1 MFVLG
6 CSGVG
11 DAITAVSGMD
21 VQTGADA
28 TLPDGFP
35 FPAPADG
42 ELVSVAT
49 LPMGG
54 KKMTTVS
61 WTIQDV
67 GAAEA
72 QYKDWFKSAGVDVQ
86 TQEQNVLGTKTL
98 TMSSTDGAKVVTIT
112 DQGGQKSV
120 TAIITE

>member
-21 VQTGADA
+21 VQTGANA

-54 KKMTTVS
+54 KKMTTVT
-61 WTIQDV
+61 WTIQDTTK
-67 GAAEA
+67 AEA
-72 QYKDWFKSAGVDVQ
+72 LYKDWFKSAGVDVQ
-86 TQEQNVLGTKTL
+86 TQEQSVLGTKTL
-98 TMSSTDGAKVVTIT
+98 TMSSVDGTKVVTIS

-120 TAIITE
+120 SAIVTE

>member
-35 FPAPADG
+35 FPAPSDG

>member
-35 FPAPADG
+35 FPAPVDG

-54 KKMTTVS
+54 KKMTTVT
-61 WTIQDV
+61 WTIQDTTK
-67 GAAEA
+67 AEA
-72 QYKDWFKSAGVDVQ
+72 LYKDWFKSAGVDVQ
-86 TQEQNVLGTKTL
+86 TQEQNVLGMKTL
-98 TMSSTDGAKVVTIT
+98 TLSSSDGSKVVTIS
-112 DQGGQKSV
+112 DQSGQKSV
-120 TAIITE
+120 SAIITE